1 MFGRPA
7 KPMPSQK
14 SEAIA
19 KAISEVDG
27 LLEAYLPQCYITG
40 DAEARQILVIGVG
53 TKEEI
58 PKVAEG
64 IMAGLKGVFSEG
76 DFIDILPYTTLNL
89 PSAIRDT
96 KLCIFRNPALAISR
110 PWWKFWK

>member
-7 KPMPSQK
+7 KPMSSEK
-14 SEAIA
+14 SETIA
-19 KAISEVDG
+19 KAIATVDG
-27 LLEAYLPQCYITG
+27 LLEAHLPQCYITG

-53 TKEEI
+53 KKEDI

-64 IMAGLKGVFSEG
+64 IMAGFKGIFSEG
-76 DFIDILPYTTLNL
+76 DFIDILPYTTASL
-89 PSAIRDT
+89 PSAVRDT
-96 KLCIFRNPALAISR
+96 KLCIFRSPALAASK